1 MRGRAALRTAAQPQP
16 IAAARSSEPRPDR
29 AVRPPK
35 PREARPPRGTF
46 GPVSTPGGAAGLTP
60 LLPGLLRRQHGLRAS
75 ADRRG
80 WGPWVPPGRD
90 LTEPSAPPQR
100 GGSGPGGGSAA
111 SDPDVG
117 PSRGGEGAGRA
128 AAVAG
133 SGRHAAGGPRTRE
146 DSAAPCGAV
155 GAAGG
160 SAAAAQRDPPA
171 PREAPPHCAC
181 ATPRAAAPPSPR
193 TASNCACVRLPSR
206 QAGRGRVRPYVVT
219 PPRGGQSPR
228 SFPVRADVT
237 RRWYINGRCRSRPRD
252 SVRSRRRESILRLS
266 RSRRRHHPPRRRL
279 RRRPPPPPRRGK
291 GSVSYVR
298 YPEPPTLR

>member
-35 PREARPPRGTF
+35 PREARPLRGTF

-160 SAAAAQRDPPA
+160 SAAAAQRDPPRPA
-171 PREAPPHCAC
+171 RRHRTAHAPP
-181 ATPRAAAPPSPR
+181 RVPPHPPPPARPR
-193 TASNCACVRLPSR
+193 TAHA
-206 QAGRGRVRPYVVT
+206 Y
-219 PPRGGQSPR
+219 
-228 SFPVRADVT
+228 D
-237 RRWYINGRCRSRPRD
+237 
-252 SVRSRRRESILRLS
+252 SRRA
-266 RSRRRHHPPRRRL
+266 
-279 RRRPPPPPRRGK
+279 RRGVAAF
-291 GSVSYVR
+291 GRTS
-298 YPEPPTLR
+298 

>member
-100 GGSGPGGGSAA
+100 GGSGPGGAPQRQTPTWGPRGAGRG
-111 SDPDVG
+111 PG
-117 PSRGGEGAGRA
+117 GLRPSRGADGTRREGPAHGRTA
-128 AAVAG
+128 PRRAEPL
-133 SGRHAAGGPRTRE
+133 GP
-146 DSAAPCGAV
+146 P
-155 GAAGG
+155 GAARPQHSGT
-160 SAAAAQRDPPA
+160 PPRPA
-171 PREAPPHCAC
+171 RRHRTAHAPP
-181 ATPRAAAPPSPR
+181 RVPPHPPPPR

-237 RRWYINGRCRSRPRD
+237 RRWYISGRCRSRPRD